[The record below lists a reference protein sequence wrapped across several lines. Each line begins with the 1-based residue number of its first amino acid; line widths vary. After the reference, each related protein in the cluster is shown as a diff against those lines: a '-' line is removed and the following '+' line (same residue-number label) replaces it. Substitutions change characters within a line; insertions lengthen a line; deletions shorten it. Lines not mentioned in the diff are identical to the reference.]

1 MLMQYALVCLRIAAK
16 YEGHDYQNMVGV
28 TSVMTILGF
37 LDYQCEI
44 EDLVQTEL
52 TILKD
57 CLDFIVPRPTQ
68 ISMAKLILYMADPSF
83 NFEPL
88 IDKLIPIQQY
98 ALLDSDIQLINF
110 KNEQQNYTLLSLTIA
125 GIYLSL

>member
-52 TILKD
+52 TILMD

-88 IDKLIPIQQY
+88 IEKLIPIQQY

-110 KNEQQNYTLLSLTIA
+110 KNGQQNYTLFSLTIA

>member
-1 MLMQYALVCLRIAAK
+1 
-16 YEGHDYQNMVGV
+16 
-28 TSVMTILGF
+28 MTILGF

-52 TILKD
+52 MILKD

-68 ISMAKLILYMADPSF
+68 ISIARLILYMADPSF
-83 NFEPL
+83 NFDIL
-88 IDKLIPIQQY
+88 IEKLIPIQQY

-110 KNEQQNYTLLSLTIA
+110 KNEQQNYTLFSLTIA
-125 GIYLSL
+125 GIYLAL